1 MKKIIQASTLLLQK
15 MISMAMASSSPAS
28 VFGGWPIH
36 RINSGGH
43 NGHMSSSTIQQY
55 HQNRRPPSLVRR
67 RGGQLRRPSS
77 NKKNERIISVSE
89 AIRRMEQEE

>member
-55 HQNRRPPSLVRR
+55 HQNRRPPSLVREAR
-67 RGGQLRRPSS
+67 RTAQ
-77 NKKNERIISVSE
+77 E
-89 AIRRMEQEE
+89 AIIEQEKREDHQRV